1 MSHFLQFLEISFPTL
16 IALTIIG
23 LVFFNSRPYYKWFDR
38 YLESWVQASD
48 TLFSIG
54 QLELSQS
61 GFKDADELY
70 SSIQEA
76 SRTLDLFQHHDA
88 ITGTEKDFVVR
99 DYGDRLTKSMNG
111 LQAAFAKIMG
121 ELLEVTVTLPV
132 TSPVT
137 RGALPIENVIQINA
151 NSCKYIAVY
160 NSLLHENEDLVSLR
174 VAGATAYVASY
185 VDNEEIIA
193 GQIMPYWQVQN
204 SDSGFN
210 DKLDSSSKKLVL
222 AVCVGGLSTRQVKI
236 CGQSAGTTESLT
248 SSNILTFNGALGVVG
263 FDNEVGS
270 DQDSSLEGI
279 NLRATLN
286 PKNGLLKSLKSSEMT
301 NEETQINLEFR
312 NYGTSQRGD
321 RSGAYLFQPDG
332 PSRPYFGQESSAPF
346 RIIRGR
352 FVNEVHVLHKAIKHI
367 LTVNSFGLGQSAVSI
382 DNYFNLKG
390 MSNFELIMRFGTD
403 VQSNGQFYSDLNGMT
418 HSKRVYYSK
427 LHLQGNVYP
436 IVSSAYLQD
445 SKKRVSLLT
454 KQASGTASLQD
465 GQLDV
470 WLDRTLAQDDAR
482 GLGQP
487 VVDNLPTLHQFRLVL
502 EKRNDGAVP
511 DSIYLSPYCNRLSE
525 FLHSPLQPVI
535 LSSSS
540 TKTINAI
547 RNPKS
552 IPSDAKLINLR
563 PLRDKSSKLR
573 TALIM
578 RRYGADCSFSNL
590 QNISNDQQWPISMD
604 DLFGVK
610 MDQTSLNTLT
620 TIESDVN
627 SVQIEPMKISTY
639 LFK

>member
-1 MSHFLQFLEISFPTL
+1 MIIWSESRAGQYRDDDYREEISHFRALKHHQKPQLKFENYEKLFDYINSNPKFNAEVAFGTLADYFKLITDYTPVESFPSISGDFFSYSDRVDNYWT
-16 IALTIIG
+16 G
-23 LVFFNSRPYYKWFDR
+23 FFNSRPYYKWFDR
-38 YLESWVQASD
+38 YLENWVQATD

-54 QLELSQS
+54 QLGQS
-61 GFKDADELY
+61 GFKDADGLY

-132 TSPVT
+132 TSSTT

-185 VDNEEIIA
+185 VDNEEIVG

-210 DKLDSSSKKLVL
+210 DKLDSTSKKLVL
-222 AVCVGGLSTRQVKI
+222 AVCVGGLSTRHIKI
-236 CGQSAGTTESLT
+236 CGQSASTSESL
-248 SSNILTFNGALGVVG
+248 SSSEVLTFNGASGVVG
-263 FDNEVGS
+263 FDTKAGTDKDAN
-270 DQDSSLEGI
+270 LEGT
-279 NLRATLN
+279 NLRAFLN
-286 PKNGLLKSLKSSEMT
+286 PNNGLLKSLESSELT
-301 NEETQINLEFR
+301 QETEINLEFR

-352 FVNEVHVLHKAIKHI
+352 FVNEVHVIHKTIKHI

-382 DNYFNLKG
+382 DNYFNIKG

-403 VQSNGQFYSDLNGMT
+403 VQSNGEFYSDLNGMT

-445 SKKRVSLLT
+445 SKKRISLLT

-470 WLDRTLAQDDAR
+470 SGHFWV
-482 GLGQP
+482 GVG
-487 VVDNLPTLHQFRLVL
+487 
-502 EKRNDGAVP
+502 
-511 DSIYLSPYCNRLSE
+511 
-525 FLHSPLQPVI
+525 I
-535 LSSSS
+535 L
-540 TKTINAI
+540 
-547 RNPKS
+547 
-552 IPSDAKLINLR
+552 
-563 PLRDKSSKLR
+563 
-573 TALIM
+573 
-578 RRYGADCSFSNL
+578 FH
-590 QNISNDQQWPISMD
+590 
-604 DLFGVK
+604 
-610 MDQTSLNTLT
+610 
-620 TIESDVN
+620 
-627 SVQIEPMKISTY
+627 
-639 LFK
+639 